1 MSKVKLNDAEFQEVQ
16 AYIDSAKKEIGEAM
30 DDVWSTNFS
39 NLYHNFITNGF
50 LSSLYD
56 DSESLYG
63 KIFGGGSGLLC
74 FIGALSAPGAA
85 AALATYVSSAAVAAC
100 IPVAGWIVAIILV
113 IIGLLGFTLMVVDTA
128 NVRFKRD
135 AANVF
140 SNLLEECANCT
151 QMNYL
156 ATENIETKLENI
168 RLSMQNILFK
178 IDEYNT
184 MYANLGEAAKTQGL
198 ENKLDLAGDGTTV
211 LGVNSEVEVDGKIVT
226 IHASDAM
233 NALFTYTDTSM
244 SGEIAADYL
253 ARTYGY
259 DINYTDIVKN
269 ANSFMYNTISS
280 GLYSHEFIDKIL
292 PESYPNA
299 ASTYGQG
306 AYDAVTGATGVDL
319 DHIQSA
325 LNDTVAGS
333 VALFGGLLG
342 TAFIGNVAKPK
353 NNGNPTGPGGG
364 GYNGGGGTAPIV
376 TPVVPTPVD
385 PDPVDPD
392 PVDPDPEEPDP
403 VEPDP
408 EEPVNDIEIEPI
420 NEDIEL
426 PEEDLVVELNPDGEV
441 DYDAIARDEF
451 EFGQEYD
458 DLIARRTEIIQDIDA
473 KFSSGDLD
481 SIRAELKEYG
491 YNSAEIEAIILDK
504 HKIVKAI
511 IEGDQ
516 NVQIAKIAR
525 ELAEKNGVE
534 NFVSKYEG
542 RPDYESLSY
551 EGPSDT
557 LMLPSEDPTIVEAKV
572 TMDEAKTKYEESV
585 ATANTLLATAATA
598 KTTMVDLKTKYEE
611 EFGTSD
617 THMWT
622 EEAANEY
629 NESIKAYNEAATKAD
644 EQIKSVEES
653 KNAYYESRKTFED
666 KKEEYRKKAK
676 EEYEKIEQPPE
687 SGNNV
692 ETDIMTPDEIQ
703 RQIDQSVVVDGDTIS
718 FNANQEFVTPNNDSA
733 PATIGEGEPVPDL
746 IGVTYEE

>member
-1 MSKVKLNDAEFQEVQ
+1 M
-16 AYIDSAKKEIGEAM
+16 
-30 DDVWSTNFS
+30 
-39 NLYHNFITNGF
+39 
-50 LSSLYD
+50 
-56 DSESLYG
+56 
-63 KIFGGGSGLLC
+63 
-74 FIGALSAPGAA
+74 
-85 AALATYVSSAAVAAC
+85 
-100 IPVAGWIVAIILV
+100 
-113 IIGLLGFTLMVVDTA
+113 
-128 NVRFKRD
+128 
-135 AANVF
+135 
-140 SNLLEECANCT
+140 
-151 QMNYL
+151 
-156 ATENIETKLENI
+156 
-168 RLSMQNILFK
+168 
-178 IDEYNT
+178 
-184 MYANLGEAAKTQGL
+184 
-198 ENKLDLAGDGTTV
+198 
-211 LGVNSEVEVDGKIVT
+211 
-226 IHASDAM
+226 
-233 NALFTYTDTSM
+233 
-244 SGEIAADYL
+244 
-253 ARTYGY
+253 
-259 DINYTDIVKN
+259 
-269 ANSFMYNTISS
+269 
-280 GLYSHEFIDKIL
+280 
-292 PESYPNA
+292 
-299 ASTYGQG
+299 
-306 AYDAVTGATGVDL
+306 
-319 DHIQSA
+319 
-325 LNDTVAGS
+325 
-333 VALFGGLLG
+333 
-342 TAFIGNVAKPK
+342 
-353 NNGNPTGPGGG
+353 
-364 GYNGGGGTAPIV
+364 
-376 TPVVPTPVD
+376 
-385 PDPVDPD
+385 
-392 PVDPDPEEPDP
+392 
-403 VEPDP
+403 
-408 EEPVNDIEIEPI
+408 
-420 NEDIEL
+420 
-426 PEEDLVVELNPDGEV
+426 NPDGEV

>member
-1 MSKVKLNDAEFQEVQ
+1 MSIVKINNSEYDDVKLNV
-16 AYIDSAKKEIGEAM
+16 KKALEYLESVENIWGE
-30 DDVWSTNFS
+30 NFD
-39 NLYHNFITNGF
+39 NLYNNIITSGYLN
-50 LSSLYD
+50 SLYED
-56 DSESLYG
+56 AISNWHIWKGTITVVATIGGGAMTALKAAPLILAASMTPVGWVALAIAALG
-63 KIFGGGSGLLC
+63 TIFG
-74 FIGALSAPGAA
+74 
-85 AALATYVSSAAVAAC
+85 LAYGINQISNKDPEWYTIS
-100 IPVAGWIVAIILV
+100 
-113 IIGLLGFTLMVVDTA
+113 
-128 NVRFKRD
+128 KE
-135 AANVF
+135 VF
-140 SNLLEECANCT
+140 ENLLANCVVG
-151 QMNYL
+151 NNDCYIK
-156 ATENIETKLENI
+156 ATNIYTKLYKTQISLE
-168 RLSMQNILFK
+168 K
-178 IDEYNT
+178 IKSLVNEYQQL
-184 MYANLGEAAKTQGL
+184 YADLEAAAKTQGL
-198 ENKLDLAGDGTTV
+198 ENKIDLAGDGTTV
-211 LGVNSEVEVDGKIVT
+211 LGINSDVEVDGKIVT

-233 NALFTYTDTSM
+233 NAMFTYTDTVM

-269 ANSFMYNTISS
+269 ANSFMYNTIDS

-299 ASTYGQG
+299 ASTYGQA

-319 DHIQSA
+319 EHIQSA
-325 LNDTVAGS
+325 LNNTVAGS
-333 VALFGGLLG
+333 LALFGGLLG
-342 TAFIGNVAKPK
+342 TAFVGNVAKPK
-353 NNGNPTGPGGG
+353 NTQPENPTGSGGG
-364 GYNGGGGTAPIV
+364 GYSGGGGTAPVV

-385 PDPVDPD
+385 PDPVE
-392 PVDPDPEEPDP
+392 PDPEEPDP
-403 VEPDP
+403 IEPDP

-481 SIRAELKEYG
+481 SIREELKEYG
-491 YNSAEIEAIILDK
+491 YNSAEIEAIIVDK

-516 NVQIAKIAR
+516 NAQIAKIAR

-644 EQIKSVEES
+644 EQIKSVEET

-687 SGNNV
+687 SGNNG
-692 ETDIMTPDEIQ
+692 ETDTMTPDEIQ

-718 FNANQEFVTPNNDSA
+718 FNANQEFVTPETNEA
-733 PATIGEGEPVPDL
+733 PATVEEGEPIPDL
-746 IGVTYEE
+746 VGVTYEE